1 MMEGIK
7 QSLKIIAGNYQL
19 SDEFNRC
26 LNDLL
31 DQHEGGDFSGL
42 SKLHFQMNGGT
53 LTKSIEEVFNLLE
66 LWILFTD
73 IVDDIED
80 GDESKWGIDGNILLN
95 ASTALVSI
103 VLLEL
108 EKLEIPYKSEVT
120 RLFCHYLLQAVDGQH
135 HDLMNKITS
144 EEMYIDV
151 VKKKS
156 GSLIAL
162 SSTLGAVLATGKYTT
177 KLEMSAHYIAI
188 VAQLKNDYNDLLNL
202 QRDLQVKK
210 RTLPL
215 LYLLQFEDSAFD
227 ELRLYYRQQ
236 GNATTK
242 ICITKQQIVDSGLHV
257 YVHLIQSKYLNLA
270 LDLLKEVYPTQNV
283 EIFKQYI

>member
-1 MMEGIK
+1 MEGIK

-210 RTLPL
+210 EPC
-215 LYLLQFEDSAFD
+215 
-227 ELRLYYRQQ
+227 LYYIYYNSRIRHLT
-236 GNATTK
+236 NCD
-242 ICITKQQIVDSGLHV
+242 CIIDSKGMQLRRFV
-257 YVHLIQSKYLNLA
+257 LLNSRL
-270 LDLLKEVYPTQNV
+270 
-283 EIFKQYI
+283 